1 MTLDFSRL
9 LLWSTRGLLPA
20 ETRGSGNDNVAAELD
35 IGVGAGFTDV
45 CWFDLVA
52 DVVVAGVVGTDVGVN
67 DDADRY
73 FEMRAPQVP
82 FGPSSAP
89 KFP

>member
-1 MTLDFSRL
+1 M
-9 LLWSTRGLLPA
+9 LPA

-45 CWFDLVA
+45 CWFDVVA

-67 DDADRY
+67 DDADRSVAAAVV
-73 FEMRAPQVP
+73 FLFRDAVT
-82 FGPSSAP
+82 FVL
-89 KFP
+89 F